1 MSREHLPG
9 EPREQEERPVVTIRD
24 VARAAGVSIAT
35 VSRVLNDAARVTD
48 DTRERVRSVVAR
60 MGYAPHGGTRS
71 QSLRR
76 TRTLG
81 VLLPDLYGEFFS
93 EFIRGIDETARQ
105 HGFLTLVTSA
115 RREAHEITAAV
126 STMRGRVDGFL
137 ALSPT
142 VAARATLADV
152 AERYPTVLVGAGSDA
167 GDIATLAVNNFEGAA
182 TMMKHLLS
190 LGHRRIVFLRG
201 PSGQM
206 DASERLHAVREV
218 ANWYEDCELR
228 ELHGEFRMDTA
239 YDVVTLLLQSGA
251 RPDAIFAAND
261 SMAIGAIAAIKDADL
276 RVPEDIA
283 VTGFDDIPM
292 TRYLSPSLTTV
303 RMPIYQ
309 LGERAVLRLIETVRG
324 GETAV
329 PVHHEVLPVELVIRA
344 SCGAAVRMIAQS
356 DADGRPLTQLG

>member
-1 MSREHLPG
+1 MSDPTEHN
-9 EPREQEERPVVTIRD
+9 ERTSTVTIRD

-48 DTRERVRSVVAR
+48 DTRDRVRTVVAR

-71 QSLRR
+71 QLLRR

-93 EFIRGIDETARQ
+93 EFIRGIDETAKK

-115 RREAHEITAAV
+115 RRDAHEVSAAV
-126 STMRGRVDGFL
+126 SNMRGRVDGFL

-142 VAARATLADV
+142 VSARATLAEV

-167 GDIATLAVNNFEGAA
+167 GDIAALSVNNFQGAA
-182 TMMKHLLS
+182 AMMKHLLS
-190 LGHRRIVFLRG
+190 LGHRKIVFLRG
-201 PSGQM
+201 PSGQA

-239 YDVVTLLLQSGA
+239 FDVVTQLLQSDA
-251 RPDAIFAAND
+251 HPDAIFAAND

-303 RMPIYQ
+303 RMPIYAM
-309 LGERAVLRLIETVRG
+309 GERAVLRLIETVRS
-324 GETAV
+324 GETSV
-329 PVHHEVLPVELVIRA
+329 PVKHEVLPVELVIRA
-344 SCGAAVRMIAQS
+344 SCGAAEQMIAQS
-356 DADGRPLTQLG
+356 TR